1 MVIEIPDFV
10 SHAAVEPAV
19 INEYRGRVPD
29 DMIEVWQH
37 YGYGTFGEGFVRIIN
52 PKVYEDGV
60 GDCIGRVVGGTES
73 IPLMVTGLAD
83 LIVWEPG
90 AGLTGIKYRVE
101 ATQGLGLKVSTFFNL
116 TRAGGAKHLDRV
128 LDWSMFPKAVEQYG
142 APAFD
147 ESFVYVPLLSLG
159 GPKKVSS
166 LKVGKTV
173 EAIRSM
179 VHIQGL
185 VEH

>member
-1 MVIEIPDFV
+1 MVIEILDFV
-10 SHAAVEPAV
+10 PHAAVEPEV
-19 INEYRGRVPD
+19 INDYRGRIPD
-29 DMIEVWQH
+29 DMIDVWQH
-37 YGYGTFGEGFVRIIN
+37 YGYGTFGEGFVRMIN

-90 AGLTGIKYRVE
+90 AGLTEIKYRME
-101 ATQGLGLKVSTFFNL
+101 DTRGLTSKVSTFFNL
-116 TRAGGAKHLDRV
+116 IRAGGAKHLERA
-128 LDWSMFPKAVEQYG
+128 LDWSMFPEAVELYG

-159 GPKKVSS
+159 GPKKVEN
-166 LKVGKTV
+166 LKVGKTM
-173 EAIRSM
+173 EAIRTM
-179 VHIQGL
+179 VDFQGL
-185 VEH
+185 IEH

>member
-1 MVIEIPDFV
+1 MVEIVDFIPHAPVEQEIIE
-10 SHAAVEPAV
+10 A
-19 INEYRGRVPD
+19 YRGRVPD
-29 DMIEVWQH
+29 DMISVWQD

-52 PKVYEDGV
+52 PRDYEDGV

-90 AGLTGIKYRVE
+90 AGLTGITYRVE
-101 ATQGLGLKVSTFFNL
+101 DTRGLGSSVSTFLNL
-116 TRAGGAKHLDRV
+116 TRAGGAKHLERV
-128 LDWSMFPKAVEQYG
+128 LDWSAFPAAVAAQG

-159 GPKKVSS
+159 GDPSPQN
-166 LKVGKTV
+166 LKPRKTI
-173 EAIRSM
+173 EAIRMM
-179 VHIQGL
+179 VELQGL